1 VDPTAH
7 QVSHEEFDLVVVGA
21 GIVGL
26 GAALEGVDRGL
37 RVAVVDRSAAIVG
50 SSVRNF
56 GHIGVTGQ
64 SGAAL
69 EYALE
74 SRDRWL
80 RIGVETGIHVS
91 RRGGAIVARGAD
103 ELALLALFAEERG
116 ADQVVLATA
125 NDMTDATPV
134 RDPRLTGGAFLPFDL
149 QVDPRRAA
157 PALARWL
164 ESRGVSFFWKRAVL
178 GVESGVVHTAAGE
191 LRAPAVVVAVNFDV
205 DQFYPELAAGAGI
218 RRCGLDML
226 ALDWAG
232 QRALDAPLLTGSSML
247 RYSGFAGLDGFGD
260 LRARY
265 ERESPGVI
273 ALDINQMY
281 TQRPSGELIV
291 GDTHYRGD
299 AIEPFQDERSFE
311 VLLDL
316 TRDLFGVD
324 DLRVVERWQGI
335 YASAREEFFIETP
348 APGVRAVSV
357 TTGIGM
363 TTGLGLSASV
373 VRDLTNHNER
383 RHS

>member
-1 VDPTAH
+1 MDPTAD
-7 QVSHEEFDLVVVGA
+7 QVSHDQFDLVVVGA

-56 GHIGVTGQ
+56 GHVGVTGQ

-69 EYALE
+69 DYALE

-80 RIGVETGIHVS
+80 RVGVEAGIRVS
-91 RRGGAIVARGAD
+91 QAGGAIVARGAD
-103 ELALLALFAEERG
+103 ELALLAMFAEERG
-116 ADQVVLATA
+116 TDQVVLATA
-125 NDMTDATPV
+125 EEMTDATPV
-134 RDPRLTGGAFLPFDL
+134 RDPAVTGGAFLPLDL

-164 ESRGVSFFWKRAVL
+164 ESRGVSFFWSRAVL
-178 GVESGVVHTAAGE
+178 GVEPGVVHTAAGD
-191 LRAPAVVVAVNFDV
+191 LRAAAVVVAVNFDV
-205 DQFYPELAAGAGI
+205 DQFYPELAARAGI
-218 RRCGLDML
+218 RRCALDML
-226 ALDWAG
+226 ALDWSG
-232 QRALDAPLLTGSSML
+232 QRRLDAPLLTGSSML
-247 RYSGFAGLDGFGD
+247 RYSAFAGLAGFAE

-265 ERESPGVI
+265 EREFPSVV

-281 TQRPSGELIV
+281 SQRPGGDLIV

-299 AIEPFQDERSFE
+299 AVEPFQNERSFDE
-311 VLLDL
+311 LLAL
-316 TRDLFGVD
+316 TRELFGID
-324 DLRVVERWQGI
+324 DLRVVERWQGV
-335 YASAREEFFIETP
+335 YASAPAEFFVETP

-363 TTGLGLSASV
+363 TTGLGLAASV
-373 VRDLTNHNER
+373 VRDLT
-383 RHS
+383 

>member
-1 VDPTAH
+1 MT
-7 QVSHEEFDLVVVGA
+7 HEEFDLVVVGA

-26 GAALEGVDRGL
+26 GAALEGIERGL

-80 RIGVETGIHVS
+80 RVGAAAGIHVS
-91 RRGGAIVARGAD
+91 QRGGAIVARGSD

-116 ADQVVLATA
+116 AAQVRLATA
-125 NDMTDATPV
+125 SEMTDATPV
-134 RDPRLTGGAFLPFDL
+134 RDHTVTGGAFLPLDL

-178 GVESGVVHTAAGE
+178 GVESGIVHTAAGE
-191 LRAPAVVVAVNFDV
+191 LRAGAVVVAVNFDV
-205 DQFYPELAAGAGI
+205 DQFYPELAARAGI

-226 ALDWAG
+226 ALDWSG
-232 QRALDAPLLTGSSML
+232 RRTLDTPLLTGSSML
-247 RYSGFAGLDGFGD
+247 RYSGFAGLDGFAA
-260 LRARY
+260 LRERY
-265 ERESPGVI
+265 ERDFPGVI

-281 TQRPSGELIV
+281 TQRPGGDLIV
-291 GDTHYRGD
+291 GDTHYRDD
-299 AIEPFQDERSFE
+299 AIEPFQSERSFDA
-311 VLLDL
+311 LLAL
-316 TRDLFGVD
+316 TRELFGVD

-335 YASAREEFFIETP
+335 YATAPAEFFIE
-348 APGVRAVSV
+348 APVAGVRAVSV

-363 TTGLGLSASV
+363 TTGLGLAASV
-373 VRDLTNHNER
+373 VRDLT
-383 RHS
+383 